1 MLRIAVLISGGGSNL
16 ESIINRIDD
25 GTLSEIEIVKV
36 ISDRQALG
44 VEKAKKRGLDT
55 LILDRKIYKREL
67 SSKILEVLE
76 GKVDYIVLAGYL
88 SIISQELID
97 KFKNKII
104 NIHPSLIPSF
114 CGSGMYGINVH
125 KAAIKKGVKFSGCT
139 VHFVNEEIDGGAI
152 IKQAVVPVNLEDTA
166 EELQKRVLVEEH
178 KLLPEV
184 LKIISENRLEVV
196 NGISN
201 ILGGKE

>member
-44 VEKAKKRGLDT
+44 IEKAKKRDLDT

-152 IKQAVVPVNLEDTA
+152 IKQAVVPVNFEDTA